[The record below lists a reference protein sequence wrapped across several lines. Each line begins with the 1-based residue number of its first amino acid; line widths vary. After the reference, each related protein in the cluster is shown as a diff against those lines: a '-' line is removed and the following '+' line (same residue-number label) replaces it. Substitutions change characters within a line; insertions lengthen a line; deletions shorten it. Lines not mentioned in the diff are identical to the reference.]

1 MRHLLCALFLVVPTS
16 YLAAADAPTLAEAR
30 QRWLKGNYDEARGR
44 YEELIKDAKVKSPAS
59 IGLSRVLQTIG
70 EYDKALEAIDAA
82 LKDDAKNPDLVARRA
97 ELLYLRGDWDEAL
110 KTAEA
115 ALAVNEDHFLARWI
129 RAKVYWDQA
138 DFDKADAE
146 FRWFVKKYVELDQ
159 NDKPIKDPDTL
170 LLVGLAGVE
179 NARWHSLPDQYHF
192 VLKEVYGP
200 KGKDTGETSALEIEK
215 EFWYAELSAGRLLM
229 EAHNPGEARGAF
241 EKALVINPSAAEA
254 MVGKGQAA
262 LDKFEMKEAETQA
275 ERALK
280 VNPRLPEALRL
291 RADIYLI
298 SGDWPSAMRE
308 LETAQK
314 VNPRDEDTLGRI
326 GACLYLQ
333 HKEGEFKKLA
343 DAVAKFDPKPGV
355 FNLRL
360 AEVLDNRRWFG
371 DAEKFYRKSAE
382 LRPMLPWADNELG
395 LLYMRLGREPEARDL
410 LKKAFKKDSF
420 NVRVSNTLQVL
431 KHLDSYSTLKTAH
444 FELRYDPKNDEALAK
459 YMGEYLEGV
468 YDDLAKKFDYR
479 PKGPILVEVFNNHEM
494 FSGRVVALPDL
505 HTIGACTGAMF
516 AMVSPS
522 GKGIRKPFNWGRVLR
537 HEMTHIFNLE
547 QTNFLVPHWF
557 TEGLAVM
564 NEGFPRPQIW
574 NQLLVERVPAGD
586 VLNLDNID
594 LAFIRPKSQL
604 DWNMAYCQAQLYV
617 QYLREK
623 YPDYSDGKL
632 LAAFRDGLDTG
643 SALSKICKVDKAT
656 FEKGYLDY
664 LKGEVQKIKGK
675 PVAKAKALKEL
686 KDELAAHPDDPDLC
700 AQVAEKLVKTDKVE
714 ARKLADKALAAKDK
728 HQLAS
733 VVKAKLL
740 LAGGDADGAKQ
751 LLDAALDKKN
761 PEPKLLL
768 ELGNLYYEASDFPKA
783 TEMYELGQEAEPYD
797 SEWLTRLARVHAQTN
812 DKEKQIA
819 VLIKLVPMDADDLEH
834 RKRLARLLSESG
846 KPAEAE
852 KYARESLEIDIRDK
866 EARELLLKA
875 LTDQKK
881 DAEAEKIRGLP
892 EK

>member
-1 MRHLLCALFLVVPTS
+1 MRHLLCALFLVVPAS
-16 YLAAADAPTLAEAR
+16 VHAAADAPTLAEAR

-70 EYDKALEAIDAA
+70 EYDKAMEAVDTA
-82 LKDDAKNPDLVARRA
+82 LKDDAKNPDLLARRA
-97 ELLYLRGDWDEAL
+97 ELLYSRGDWEEAL
-110 KTAEA
+110 NTAEA
-115 ALAVNEDHFLARWI
+115 ALAANEDHFLARWI

-138 DFDKADAE
+138 SFERADAE

-179 NARWHSLPDQYHF
+179 NARWHSLSDQF
-192 VLKEVYGP
+192 DFILQEVYGP
-200 KGKDTGETSALEIEK
+200 KGDTSALKIDK
-215 EFWYAELSAGRLLM
+215 DFWYAELQAGLMLL
-229 EAHNPGEARGAF
+229 EKYNRGEALAAF
-241 EKALVINPSAAEA
+241 DKALAINPSAAEA

-280 VNPRLPEALRL
+280 INPHLPEALRL

-298 SGDWPSAMRE
+298 SGDWPDAMRE
-308 LETAQK
+308 LETARK
-314 VNPRDEDTLGRI
+314 VNPRDENTLGRI

-333 HKEGEFKKLA
+333 HKEDEFNKLA
-343 DAVAKFDPKPGV
+343 EAVAKFDPQPGV
-355 FNLRL
+355 FYLRL
-360 AEVLDNRRWFG
+360 AEALDSRRWFT
-371 DAEKFYRKSAE
+371 DAEKLYKKSSD
-382 LRPMLPWADNELG
+382 LRPMLPWAENELG
-395 LLYMRLGREPEARDL
+395 LLCMRMGREEEARKL
-410 LKKAFKKDSF
+410 LKKAFEKDSF
-420 NVRVSNTLQVL
+420 NIRVSNTLKVL
-431 KHLDSYSTLKTAH
+431 KHLENYSTLNTPH
-444 FELRYDPKNDEALAK
+444 FVLRYDPKNDEALAK

-468 YDDLAKKFDYR
+468 YDDLGKKFDYR
-479 PKGPILVEVFNNHEM
+479 PKGPILVELFNNHEM

-564 NEGFPRPQIW
+564 NEGYPRPQIW

-623 YPDYSDGKL
+623 FPDYSDGKL

-675 PVAKAKALKEL
+675 PVAKAKTLKEL
-686 KDELAAHPDDPDLC
+686 REELKDHSEDPDLC

-751 LLDAALDKKN
+751 LLEAALDKKN

-866 EARELLLKA
+866 EARELLIKA
-875 LTDQKK
+875 LEDQKK
-881 DAEAEKIRGLP
+881 EAEAKKIKGMLEK
-892 EK
+892 